1 MACQVEMCN
10 AIRTVLSYLWQLWYV
25 YLLLY
30 HGQNSY
36 IHTYIHAVQVA
47 PIIEK
52 VTKQGLWSRTILLVL
67 VQAST

>member
-1 MACQVEMCN
+1 MP
-10 AIRTVLSYLWQLWYV
+10 L
-25 YLLLY
+25 
-30 HGQNSY
+30 GQCYYNCGSCGIFIYYSIVDNDSY